1 MLNKIDMLI
10 WNLIAIVLF
19 MVVIYLQYTE
29 TVTYVDIIGNLFSN
43 VYK

>member
-29 TVTYVDIIGNLFSN
+29 TVTYVDTIGNLFSQ